1 MPNSEET
8 VLRRLLL
15 IALHHRPPQKQPQ
28 NPNQQNPP
36 PPQGN
41 SKEYEKGLQHLQKT
55 LSRMA
60 YLRKRKRHVILSG
73 EQFGSQ
79 LSKRKS
85 IMSFV
90 RSMLLDSS
98 TTTGGGSTSSYGTNN
113 NNNIHT
119 NNSTTTTFLASKIK
133 ITAGY
138 KPNKIRIVLAYRH
151 FVDWLPSYYYQ
162 NELILDNAMDEEWIV
177 HGKLH
182 CLRTNVPTYQRT
194 NVPINQHILTS
205 NRRI

>member
-15 IALHHRPPQKQPQ
+15 IALHHRPPQKQQQ

-90 RSMLLDSS
+90 RSMLLDSPT

-113 NNNIHT
+113 NNNINT

-194 NVPINQHILTS
+194 NQPTYTDQQS
-205 NRRI
+205 YRI